1 MRHFSEVYALM
12 RHNNKKQYALLAGCC
27 FFSVLLITAYV
38 CMMRAPT
45 VLNVLPEGG
54 DSRKQV
60 MMIFALA
67 VIGCAV
73 FTTYASGLFFR
84 QKSRETGVFLALGAS
99 RAQVWGELG
108 RELGVLALGSC
119 AAGAILGGPL
129 AWLLWQFFRLAV
141 VDTEEMRLI
150 FDPGAY
156 LWSLAFSAFV
166 IVMMFFLGR
175 RSVRRTNIIDI
186 VQESHKSEPIRDVP
200 RWYGPAG
207 IGLLVLGSFLGYMS
221 SSFFVLVLHWYP
233 PEGLTAVFYIPAL
246 AGLYMILLH
255 TVVNGWNGKK
265 RLYKDLIA
273 TSQMR
278 FQGRQTVRNMLV
290 MTLLIAGAY
299 FGSFYAPTMGTG
311 AMIGYDARP
320 VDYVYHFRADQD
332 IPLEAEVRALAEEYG
347 VTITDFASVP
357 MIRLAVDGN
366 DHIEEEGPMGTT
378 WRTEYLEVLSSNLFL
393 SASGYEALTGGRV
406 DLASGEIRGVLDA
419 EGTALGFSPD
429 AKLLTNY
436 ITKESLPVT
445 PLEPLRFDSLFERYV
460 MSDGDFA
467 ALGVGLPEEWRET
480 QVCFNVENCA
490 ETYDFAKA
498 LFNEIV
504 DRSTL
509 DVAQFSGWDPVIR
522 DRDIAKDG
530 FYFLDREHCGPAGF
544 TVIDYGQRDSSAFR
558 LDWQYMPQFR
568 ILDKMDFV
576 KTLAVFLILFVFI
589 AVVCFSAVFVIAYTR
604 CMTIALT
611 SAKVY
616 DDLRHLGASNAYL
629 RRSVRGQVKRVFLVP
644 ALAGTG
650 LIYAFYVMIMY
661 FNGRPTG
668 ITRSEAAGLLA
679 ALAVIAAVSAL
690 LYAVYRLTL
699 AQVCAALDI
708 RRPGRPASA
717 PGPEREI

>member
-1 MRHFSEVYALM
+1 MRHFSEVYALL
-12 RHNNKKQYALLAGCC
+12 RRKNKKRYALLMGCC

-84 QKSRETGVFLALGAS
+84 QKSREIGIFLALGAS
-99 RAQVWGELG
+99 RAQIRGELY
-108 RELGVLALGSC
+108 RELGVLSLGSC
-119 AAGAILGGPL
+119 AAGAALGGPL
-129 AWLLWQFFRLAV
+129 AWLLWQLFRLAV
-141 VDTEEMRLI
+141 VDSEEMRLT
-150 FDPGAY
+150 FDPNAY

-166 IVMMFFLGR
+166 IAMMFSLGR
-175 RSVRRTNIIDI
+175 RSVKRTDIIDI

-200 RWYGPAG
+200 RWYGPVG
-207 IGLLVLGSFLGYMS
+207 IGLLALGCFLGYMAPN
-221 SSFFVLVLHWYP
+221 FFVLVLHWYP
-233 PEGLTAVFYIPAL
+233 PEGLTAIFYIPAL
-246 AGLYMILLH
+246 IGLYMILLH

-265 RLYKDLIA
+265 KLYSDLIA

-299 FGSFYAPTMGTG
+299 FGSFYTPMIGTG
-311 AMIGYDARP
+311 AMIGYDARI
-320 VDYVYHFRADQD
+320 VDYAYHFRADQD
-332 IPLEAEVRALAEEYG
+332 IPLEEEVRALAEEYG
-347 VTITDFASVP
+347 VTITDFAAAP
-357 MIRLAVDGN
+357 MLRLAVDGR
-366 DHIEEEGPMGTT
+366 DHIEEEGPLGTT
-378 WRTEYLEVLSSNLFL
+378 WREEYEEVMSSDLFL
-393 SASGYEALTGGRV
+393 SASGYEALTGEPV
-406 DLASGEIRGVLDA
+406 ELKPGEIRGVIDV
-419 EGTALGFSPD
+419 EGTRLGFNPR
-429 AKLLTNY
+429 KNLVTNY
-436 ITKESLPVT
+436 LTKEQLPVAS
-445 PLEPLRFDSLFERYV
+445 LEPLRYDSLFGRCV
-460 MSDGDFA
+460 MNDEDFA
-467 ALGVGLPEEWRET
+467 RLGAGLPEEWRET

-509 DVAQFSGWDPVIR
+509 EVAQFDGWDPVIR

-530 FYFLDREHCGPAGF
+530 FYFLDREHCAEAGF
-544 TVIDYGQRDSSAFR
+544 TVIDYAQRDSSAFR

-568 ILDKMDFV
+568 VLDKADFV
-576 KTLAVFLILFVFI
+576 KTMAVFLILFVFI

-611 SAKVY
+611 GAKVY
-616 DDLRHLGASNAYL
+616 DDLRRLGASNAWL

-644 ALAGTG
+644 ALVGTA
-650 LIYAFYVMIMY
+650 LIYAFYILIMY
-661 FNGRPTG
+661 FNGSPAG
-668 ITRSEAAGLLA
+668 ITHSEAAGLLA

-690 LYAVYRLTL
+690 MVAVYRLTL
-699 AQVCAALDI
+699 VRVCRALNI
-708 RRPGRPASA
+708 L
-717 PGPEREI
+717 

>member
-12 RHNNKKQYALLAGCC
+12 RRKNQRQYALLAGCC

-99 RAQVWGELG
+99 RAQVRGELY
-108 RELGVLALGSC
+108 RELGVISLGSC
-119 AAGAILGGPL
+119 AAGALLGGPL
-129 AWLLWQFFRLAV
+129 AWMLWQVFRLAV
-141 VDTEEMRLI
+141 VDTQEMRLV

-156 LWSLAFSAFV
+156 VWSLAFSAFV
-166 IVMMFFLGR
+166 VAMMFLLGS

-200 RWYGPAG
+200 RWYGPVG
-207 IGLLVLGSFLGYMS
+207 VGLLALGGFLGYMAP
-221 SSFFVLVLHWYP
+221 SFFVQVLHWYP
-233 PEGLTAVFYIPAL
+233 PEGLTAVFFLPAL

-265 RLYKDLIA
+265 KLYKDLIA

-299 FGSFYAPTMGTG
+299 FGSFYTPMIGTG
-311 AMIGYDARP
+311 AMIGYDQRP
-320 VDYVYHFRADQD
+320 VDYVYNFRADQD
-332 IPLEAEVRALAEEYG
+332 IPLEEDVLALAEEYG
-347 VTITDFASVP
+347 VTVTDFAAVP
-357 MIRLAVDGN
+357 MIRLAVDGDN
-366 DHIEEEGPMGTT
+366 RIEEEGPMGTT
-378 WRTEYLEVLSSNLFL
+378 WRTEYEEIMYSELFL
-393 SASGYEALTGGRV
+393 SASGYEALTGERADV
-406 DLASGEIRGVLDA
+406 APGEIRGVVDV
-419 EGTALGFSPD
+419 EGSKLGFDPVKS
-429 AKLLTNY
+429 LVTNY
-436 ITKESLPVT
+436 LTREQLPVT
-445 PLEPLRFDSLFERYV
+445 SLEPLRYDSLFARYV
-460 MSDGDFA
+460 MNDEDFA
-467 ALGVGLPEEWRET
+467 TLGTGLPEEWRET

-490 ETYDFAKA
+490 ATYDFAKA

-504 DRSTL
+504 DRSTIE
-509 DVAQFSGWDPVIR
+509 VAQFDGWDPVVR
-522 DRDIAKDG
+522 DRRVAEDG
-530 FYFLDREHCGPAGF
+530 FYFLDRENCAEAGF
-544 TVIDYGQRDSSAFR
+544 TVIDYAQRDSSAFR
-558 LDWQYMPQFR
+558 LSWQYMPQFR

-576 KTLAVFLILFVFI
+576 KTMAVFLILFVFI
-589 AVVCFSAVFVIAYTR
+589 AVVCFAAVFVIAYTR

-611 SAKVY
+611 NRKVY
-616 DDLRHLGASNAYL
+616 DDLRHLGASNDYL

-650 LIYAFYVMIMY
+650 LIYGFYVMIMY
-661 FNGRPTG
+661 FNGSPAG
-668 ITRSEAAGLLA
+668 ITYSEAAGLLA
-679 ALAVIAAVSAL
+679 VLAVIAAVSAL
-690 LYAVYRLTL
+690 MYGVYRLTL
-699 AQVCAALDI
+699 AQVCRALDI
-708 RRPGRPASA
+708 HRRSQT
-717 PGPEREI
+717 

>member
-1 MRHFSEVYALM
+1 MRHFSEVCALM
-12 RHNNKKQYALLAGCC
+12 RRKNKKQYALLAGCC

-60 MMIFALA
+60 MMIFILA

-73 FTTYASGLFFR
+73 FTTYAAGLFLR

-99 RAQVWGELG
+99 RAQVWGELS
-108 RELGVLALGSC
+108 RELGVLSLGAC

-129 AWLLWQFFRLAV
+129 AWVLWQFFRLAV
-141 VDTEEMRLI
+141 VDSEEMRLM
-150 FDPGAY
+150 FDPSAY
-156 LWSLAFSAFV
+156 GLSLAFSAFV
-166 IVMMFFLGR
+166 MVMIFFLGR
-175 RSVRRTNIIDI
+175 RSVKRANIIDI

-207 IGLLVLGSFLGYMS
+207 IGLLVLGGFLGYMAPN
-221 SSFFVLVLHWYP
+221 FFVLVLHWYP
-233 PEGLTAVFYIPAL
+233 PEGLTAVFFLPAL
-246 AGLYMILLH
+246 IGLYMMLLH

-265 RLYKDLIA
+265 KLYRDLIA

-311 AMIGYDARP
+311 AMIGYDQRP
-320 VDYVYHFRADQD
+320 VDYAYHFRADQD
-332 IPLEAEVRALAEEYG
+332 IPLEAEVRALAEKYG
-347 VTITDFASVP
+347 VTITDFAAAP

-393 SASGYEALTGGRV
+393 SASGYEALTGERV
-406 DLASGEIRGVLDA
+406 DLAPGEVRGVLDA

-429 AKLLTNY
+429 ATLLTNY
-436 ITKESLPVT
+436 LTEERLAVT

-460 MSDGDFA
+460 MSDEDFA
-467 ALGVGLPEEWRET
+467 RLGAGLPDEWRET
-480 QVCFNVENCA
+480 QVCFNVKNCA

-509 DVAQFSGWDPVIR
+509 DVAQFDGWDPVIR

-530 FYFLDREHCGPAGF
+530 FYFLDREHCGSAGF
-544 TVIDYGQRDSSAFR
+544 TVIDYERRDSSAFR
-558 LDWQYMPQFR
+558 LDWQYMPEFR

-611 SAKVY
+611 NAKVY

-644 ALAGTG
+644 ALVGTG

-661 FNGRPTG
+661 FNGSPAG
-668 ITRSEAAGLLA
+668 ITPSEAAGLLA

-690 LYAVYRLTL
+690 MYGVYRLTL
-699 AQVCAALDI
+699 AQVCRALDI
-708 RRPGRPASA
+708 RR
-717 PGPEREI
+717 

>member
-1 MRHFSEVYALM
+1 MRHFSEVCALV
-12 RHNNKKQYALLAGCC
+12 RRKNKKQYALLAGCC

-60 MMIFALA
+60 MMIFVLA

-73 FTTYASGLFFR
+73 FTTYAAGLFLR

-99 RAQVWGELG
+99 RAQVWGELR
-108 RELGVLALGSC
+108 RELGMISLGSC

-129 AWLLWQFFRLAV
+129 AWLLWQGFRLAV
-141 VDTEEMRLI
+141 VDTEEMRLT
-150 FDPGAY
+150 FDPRAY
-156 LWSLAFSAFV
+156 TLSLAFSVFV
-166 IVMMFFLGR
+166 IAMMFLLGR
-175 RSVRRTNIIDI
+175 RSVRRTDIIDI

-200 RWYGPAG
+200 RWYGPVG
-207 IGLLVLGSFLGYMS
+207 IVLLALGGFLGYMAPN
-221 SSFFVLVLHWYP
+221 FFILVLHWYP
-233 PEGLTAVFYIPAL
+233 PEGLTAVFFLPAL
-246 AGLYMILLH
+246 MGLYMILLH

-265 RLYKDLIA
+265 KLYRDLIA

-311 AMIGYDARP
+311 AMIGYDQRP

-347 VTITDFASVP
+347 VTITDFSAAP

-366 DHIEEEGPMGTT
+366 DHIEEEGPVGTT

-393 SASGYEALTGGRV
+393 SASGYEALTGERV
-406 DLASGEIRGVLDA
+406 DLAPGEIRGVLDA

-429 AKLLTNY
+429 ATLLTNY
-436 ITKESLPVT
+436 LTKERLPVT
-445 PLEPLRFDSLFERYV
+445 PLEPLRYDSLFERYV
-460 MSDGDFA
+460 MNDEDFA
-467 ALGVGLPEEWRET
+467 RLGAGLPEEWRET

-490 ETYDFAKA
+490 GTYEFAKV
-498 LFNEIV
+498 LFYEIV

-509 DVAQFSGWDPVIR
+509 DAAQFDGWDPVIR
-522 DRDIAKDG
+522 ERDIAKDG
-530 FYFLDREHCGPAGF
+530 FYFLDRENCAEAGF

-558 LDWQYMPQFR
+558 LDWQYMPEFR

-611 SAKVY
+611 NAKVY

-644 ALAGTG
+644 ALVGTG

-661 FNGRPTG
+661 FNGSPAG

-690 LYAVYRLTL
+690 MAGVYRLTL
-699 AQVCAALDI
+699 AQVCRALNI
-708 RRPGRPASA
+708 RR
-717 PGPEREI
+717 

>member
-1 MRHFSEVYALM
+1 MRHFSEVCALT
-12 RHNNKKQYALLAGCC
+12 RRRNKKQYALLAGCC

-60 MMIFALA
+60 MMIFTLA

-73 FTTYASGLFFR
+73 FTTYASGLFLR

-99 RAQVWGELG
+99 RAQIRGELY
-108 RELGVLALGSC
+108 RELGAVSLGSC

-129 AWLLWQFFRLAV
+129 AWMLWQFFRLAV
-141 VDTEEMRLI
+141 VDTEEMRLV
-150 FDPGAY
+150 FDPRAY

-166 IVMMFFLGR
+166 IAMMFFLGS
-175 RSVRRTNIIDI
+175 RSVRRTNIIDV

-200 RWYGPAG
+200 RWYGPVG
-207 IGLLVLGSFLGYMS
+207 IVLLALGGFLGYMAPN
-221 SSFFVLVLHWYP
+221 FFVLVLHWYP
-233 PEGLTAVFYIPAL
+233 PEGLTAVFFLPAL

-255 TVVNGWNGKK
+255 TVVNGWNGKRK
-265 RLYKDLIA
+265 LYRDLIA

-299 FGSFYAPTMGTG
+299 FGSFYAPTMGAG
-311 AMIGYDARP
+311 AMIGYDQRP
-320 VDYVYHFRADQD
+320 VDYVYNFRADQD
-332 IPLEAEVRALAEEYG
+332 IPLEDEVRKMAEAHG
-347 VTITDFASVP
+347 VTVTDFAAVP
-357 MIRLAVDGN
+357 MVRLAVDGD

-378 WRTEYLEVLSSNLFL
+378 WHAEYKEVMNSELFL
-393 SASGYEALTGGRV
+393 SASGYEALTGERV
-406 DLASGEIRGVLDA
+406 DLAPGEIRGVIDT
-419 EGTALGFSPD
+419 EGSKLGFDPD
-429 AKLLTNY
+429 KRLVTNY
-436 ITKESLPVT
+436 LTKEQLPVT
-445 PLEPLRFDSLFERYV
+445 SLEPLRYDSLFARYV
-460 MSDGDFA
+460 MNDADFA
-467 ALGVGLPEEWRET
+467 RLSAGLSETWRET

-490 ETYDFAKA
+490 ETYEFAKA

-504 DRSTL
+504 DCSNQ
-509 DVAQFSGWDPVIR
+509 DAAQFKGWDPVVR
-522 DRDIAKDG
+522 DQDIAREG
-530 FYFLDREHCGPAGF
+530 FYFLDREHLEENGF
-544 TVIDYGQRDSSAFR
+544 TVIDYAQRDSSAFR
-558 LDWQYMPQFR
+558 LSWQYMPQFR
-568 ILDKMDFV
+568 VLDKQDFV
-576 KTLAVFLILFVFI
+576 KTVAVFLILFVFV

-611 SAKVY
+611 GAKVY

-661 FNGRPTG
+661 FNGSPLG
-668 ITRSEAAGLLA
+668 ITPSEAAGLLM

-690 LYAVYRLTL
+690 MYGVYRLTL
-699 AQVCAALDI
+699 AQVCRALKI
-708 RRPGRPASA
+708 RRAGT
-717 PGPEREI
+717 

>member
-12 RHNNKKQYALLAGCC
+12 RRRNQRQYALLAGCC

-99 RAQVWGELG
+99 RAQVRGELY
-108 RELGVLALGSC
+108 RELGVISLGSC
-119 AAGAILGGPL
+119 AAGAVLGGPL
-129 AWLLWQFFRLAV
+129 AWTLWQFFRLAV
-141 VDTEEMRLI
+141 VDTQEMRLV
-150 FDPGAY
+150 FDPSAY
-156 LWSLAFSAFV
+156 VWSLAFSAFV
-166 IVMMFFLGR
+166 VAMMFLLGS

-200 RWYGPAG
+200 RWYGPVG
-207 IGLLVLGSFLGYMS
+207 VGLLALGGFLGYMAPA
-221 SSFFVLVLHWYP
+221 FFVQVLHWYP
-233 PEGLTAVFYIPAL
+233 PEGLTAVFFLPAL

-265 RLYKDLIA
+265 KLYKDLIA

-290 MTLLIAGAY
+290 MTLLIAAAY
-299 FGSFYAPTMGTG
+299 FGSFYAPTMGAG
-311 AMIGYDARP
+311 AMIGYDTRP
-320 VDYVYHFRADQD
+320 VDYVYNFRADQD
-332 IPLEAEVRALAEEYG
+332 IPLEEEVRALAEEYG
-347 VTITDFASVP
+347 VTVTDFAAVP
-357 MIRLAVDGN
+357 MIRLAVDGDN
-366 DHIEEEGPMGTT
+366 HIEEEGPMGTT
-378 WRTEYLEVLSSNLFL
+378 WHAEYEEIMYSELFL
-393 SASGYEALTGGRV
+393 SASGYEALTGERV
-406 DLASGEIRGVLDA
+406 DLAGGEIRGIVDV
-419 EGTALGFSPD
+419 EGSKLGFDPVKS
-429 AKLLTNY
+429 LITNY
-436 ITKESLPVT
+436 LTREQLPVT
-445 PLEPLRFDSLFERYV
+445 SLEPLRYDSLFGRYV
-460 MSDGDFA
+460 INDADFA
-467 ALGVGLPEEWRET
+467 HLGAGLPEEWRET

-490 ETYDFAKA
+490 GTYEFSKA

-504 DRSTL
+504 DRSAI
-509 DVAQFSGWDPVIR
+509 DVAQFNGWDPVVR
-522 DRDIAKDG
+522 DRYLAEKG
-530 FYFLDREHCGPAGF
+530 VYFLDRENCAEAGF
-544 TVIDYGQRDSSAFR
+544 TVIDYVQRDSSAFR
-558 LDWQYMPQFR
+558 LSWQYMPQFR
-568 ILDKMDFV
+568 VMDKADFV
-576 KTLAVFLILFVFI
+576 KTMAVFLILFVFV
-589 AVVCFSAVFVIAYTR
+589 AVVCFAAVFVIAYTR

-611 SAKVY
+611 NRKVY

-644 ALAGTG
+644 ALTGTG

-661 FNGRPTG
+661 FNGSPLG
-668 ITRSEAAGLLA
+668 ITSSEAAGLLM

-690 LYAVYRLTL
+690 MYGVYRLTL
-699 AQVCAALDI
+699 AQVCRALDI
-708 RRPGRPASA
+708 HRRSQA
-717 PGPEREI
+717 

>member
-12 RHNNKKQYALLAGCC
+12 RRKNQRQYALLAGCC

-99 RAQVWGELG
+99 RAQVRGELY
-108 RELGVLALGSC
+108 RELGVISLGSC
-119 AAGAILGGPL
+119 AAGALLGGPL
-129 AWLLWQFFRLAV
+129 AWMLWQVFRLAV
-141 VDTEEMRLI
+141 VDTQEMRLV

-156 LWSLAFSAFV
+156 VWSLAFSAFV
-166 IVMMFFLGR
+166 VAMMFLLGS

-200 RWYGPAG
+200 RWYGPVG
-207 IGLLVLGSFLGYMS
+207 VGLLALGGFLGYMAP
-221 SSFFVLVLHWYP
+221 SFFVQVLHWYP
-233 PEGLTAVFYIPAL
+233 PEGLTAVFFLPAL

-265 RLYKDLIA
+265 KLYKDLIA

-299 FGSFYAPTMGTG
+299 FGSFYTPMIGTG
-311 AMIGYDARP
+311 AMIGYDQRP
-320 VDYVYHFRADQD
+320 VDYVYNFRADQD
-332 IPLEAEVRALAEEYG
+332 IPLEEDVLALAEEYG
-347 VTITDFASVP
+347 VTVTDFAAVP
-357 MIRLAVDGN
+357 MIRLAVDGDN
-366 DHIEEEGPMGTT
+366 RIEEEGPMGTT
-378 WRTEYLEVLSSNLFL
+378 WRTEYEEIMYSELFL
-393 SASGYEALTGGRV
+393 SASGYEALTGERADV
-406 DLASGEIRGVLDA
+406 APGEIRGVVDV
-419 EGTALGFSPD
+419 EGSKLGFDPVKS
-429 AKLLTNY
+429 LVTNY
-436 ITKESLPVT
+436 LTREQLPVT
-445 PLEPLRFDSLFERYV
+445 SLEPLRYDSLFARYV
-460 MSDGDFA
+460 MNDEDFA
-467 ALGVGLPEEWRET
+467 TLGTGLPEEWRET

-490 ETYDFAKA
+490 ATYDFAKA

-504 DRSTL
+504 DRSTIE
-509 DVAQFSGWDPVIR
+509 VAQFDGWDPVVR
-522 DRDIAKDG
+522 DRRVAEDG
-530 FYFLDREHCGPAGF
+530 FYFLDRENCAEAGF
-544 TVIDYGQRDSSAFR
+544 TVIDYAQRDSSAFR
-558 LDWQYMPQFR
+558 LSWQYMPAFR

-576 KTLAVFLILFVFI
+576 KTMAVFLILFVFI
-589 AVVCFSAVFVIAYTR
+589 AVVCFAAVFVIAYTR

-611 SAKVY
+611 NRKVY
-616 DDLRHLGASNAYL
+616 DDLRHLGASNDYL

-650 LIYAFYVMIMY
+650 LIYGFYVMIMY
-661 FNGRPTG
+661 FNGSPAG
-668 ITRSEAAGLLA
+668 ITYSEAAGLLA
-679 ALAVIAAVSAL
+679 VLAVIAAVSAL
-690 LYAVYRLTL
+690 MYGVYRLTL
-699 AQVCAALDI
+699 AQVCRALDI
-708 RRPGRPASA
+708 HRRSQT
-717 PGPEREI
+717 